1 MKPTSPVESQEN
13 QKETLSSLCA
23 SMYDAMLKVG
33 GVGLAANQVG
43 VDMSLFVARINN
55 QPYYFINPEIL
66 EEMGNYVKPSSVE
79 MPEFEGTADALEKL
93 TIRKSA

>member
-1 MKPTSPVESQEN
+1 MD
-13 QKETLSSLCA
+13 LS
-23 SMYDAMLKVG
+23 
-33 GVGLAANQVG
+33 
-43 VDMSLFVARINN
+43 
-55 QPYYFINPEIL
+55 EIL